1 MNSKHGKFQS
11 IIPVVEVRMA
21 VTSLTINPSPEAP
34 NPAGRAMLTDMVV
47 VVIIVINMC
56 TRSLGPKT

>member
-1 MNSKHGKFQS
+1 
-11 IIPVVEVRMA
+11 MA